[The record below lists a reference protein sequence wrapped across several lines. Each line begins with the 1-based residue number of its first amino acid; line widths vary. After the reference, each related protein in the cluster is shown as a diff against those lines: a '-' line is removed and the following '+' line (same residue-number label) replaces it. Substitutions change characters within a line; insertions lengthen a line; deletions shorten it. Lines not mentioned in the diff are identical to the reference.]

1 MCKNYLPWLLL
12 EPAPVTAVSSSIF
25 FFLIYRKTGR
35 KRERE
40 GKEGMKENQ
49 KKEKEN
55 REGEDCSSKRGTLF
69 LAFHLEGSPTPDA
82 QN

>member
-1 MCKNYLPWLLL
+1 MVITGACTCNSSLLKY
-12 EPAPVTAVSSSIF
+12 F